1 MAWNE
6 KMAGLPAKT
15 SPWNGVGIDPFH
27 IESIWNIPGSVKTSR
42 MFASFV
48 TVRRVVMGLMWFLL
62 GNSKGILLG
71 ITMSTPTLTLEG
83 NTLQT
88 HG

>member
-1 MAWNE
+1 MQRTKKKASVKKNLLPNISTVGALE
-6 KMAGLPAKT
+6 KIMETDLGSYSAGL
-15 SPWNGVGIDPFH
+15 
-27 IESIWNIPGSVKTSR
+27 
-42 MFASFV
+42 SFSLFFTILDNKLCV
-48 TVRRVVMGLMWFLL
+48 
-62 GNSKGILLG
+62 GNSKGIPMG